1 MPVMMDALESVS
13 LAVAA
18 LYTGYLVLLSVAA
31 LAGRRAAGGHRRPRH
46 RFAIVVPAHDEATV
60 LPKLLDGL
68 SGVDYPEELREMVVI
83 ADNCRD
89 ATAAIGR
96 ERGVRV
102 LERTD
107 PRRGK
112 GHALSWALP
121 QLVGEAR
128 HEAFVILDA
137 DSVLTPDLLTHLDA
151 ALQDG
156 VLAAQAYCTVGNPET
171 SWRTSLMAGDLALVH
186 YLRPLGRLAL
196 RTSAGLQGNGM
207 CLTRRVLDAVPWDAV
222 SITEDQEYHLRL
234 VRSGIKVQF
243 VPDAA
248 VPTIMQVTMRAARA
262 QELRWEGGR
271 FRLAR
276 RQVGTL
282 LAAAWRRPSWS
293 MACTCLDAALDLTTP
308 PFAILALFTTAW
320 IGLHALRWA
329 VGGSGSALLPWA
341 ALLLGQAFYVLI
353 GCVLAGVPART
364 YAALALY
371 GPVYALAKVWYCAQ
385 IAFGVSHEWIPTAR
399 RSV

>member
-1 MPVMMDALESVS
+1 MDALEKGL

-18 LYTGYLVLLSVAA
+18 IYTGYLLLLSVAA
-31 LAGRRAAGGHRRPRH
+31 LVGRRKASGPRPPRH
-46 RFAIVVPAHDEATV
+46 RFAILVPAHDEETV
-60 LPKLLDGL
+60 LPRLLDGL
-68 SGVDYPEELREMVVI
+68 DGLDYPAELREMVVI

-96 ERGVRV
+96 ARGVRV

-112 GHALSWALP
+112 GHALSWALR
-121 QLVGEAR
+121 QLMDEG
-128 HEAFVILDA
+128 HHDAFVILDA
-137 DSVLTPDLLTHLDA
+137 DSVLMPDLLTHLDA

-156 VLAAQAYCTVGNPET
+156 ALAAQAYCTVGNAEM
-171 SWRTSLMAGDLALVH
+171 SWRTALMAGDLALVH
-186 YLRPLGRLAL
+186 YLRPLGR
-196 RTSAGLQGNGM
+196 RTLGLSAGLQGNGM
-207 CLTRRVLDAVPWDAV
+207 CLTRRVLETVPWEAV

-234 VRSGIKVQF
+234 VSSGIKVHF
-243 VPDAA
+243 VPDAT
-248 VPTIMQVTMRAARA
+248 VPTIMQATMRAARA

-276 RQVGTL
+276 RHVGRL
-282 LAAAWRRPSWS
+282 LGAAWRRPSWS
-293 MACTCLDAALDLTTP
+293 MSGMCLETALDLTTP
-308 PFAILALFTTAW
+308 PFAILVLFTAGW
-320 IGLHALRWA
+320 IALDTLRWA
-329 VGGSGSALLPWA
+329 VGGAGSTLVPWTVLLCA
-341 ALLLGQAFYVLI
+341 QISYVLI
-353 GCVLAGVPART
+353 GCALAGVPART

-371 GPVYALAKVWYCAQ
+371 GPVYALAKVWYCTQ